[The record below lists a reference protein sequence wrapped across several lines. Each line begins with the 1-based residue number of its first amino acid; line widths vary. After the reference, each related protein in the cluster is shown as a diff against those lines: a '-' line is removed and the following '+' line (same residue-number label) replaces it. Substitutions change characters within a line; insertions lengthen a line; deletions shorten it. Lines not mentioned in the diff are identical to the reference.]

1 MTSTDLVINNI
12 PKRYYTAWRISQNKS
27 FQELTTTGLDTK
39 TFLIEIKLAEAL
51 SKKFTKIFNRELTEE
66 EGVYLLHNTMKN
78 PKALNSI
85 VRGFS
90 EFLDDTR
97 FCFLIICKIY
107 LNWKN
112 NIIQYLL
119 KIELYLKN

>member
-1 MTSTDLVINNI
+1 MIIKMTTELVINSI

-51 SKKFTKIFNRELTEE
+51 SKKFYNMFNRELTEE
-66 EGVYLLHNTMKN
+66 EGVYLLHNTMRN

-85 VRGFS
+85 VKGFTQ
-90 EFLDDTR
+90 FLDDTK
-97 FCFLIICKIY
+97 FCFSDY
-107 LNWKN
+107 LQNLPKLTN
-112 NIIQYLL
+112 
-119 KIELYLKN
+119 

>member
-1 MTSTDLVINNI
+1 MTSTELVIENI

-51 SKKFTKIFNRELTEE
+51 SKRFYNIFNRELTEE

-78 PKALNSI
+78 PNALNSI
-85 VRGFS
+85 VKGFNQ
-90 EFLDDTR
+90 FLDNTKLSFSD
-97 FCFLIICKIY
+97 CL
-107 LNWKN
+107 LNLPKLTN
-112 NIIQYLL
+112 
-119 KIELYLKN
+119 

>member
-51 SKKFTKIFNRELTEE
+51 SNKFTKIFNRELTEE

-85 VRGFS
+85 VKGFS
-90 EFLDDTR
+90 KFLDDTR
-97 FCFLIICKIY
+97 FCFSDY
-107 LNWKN
+107 LENLPK
-112 NIIQYLL
+112 L
-119 KIELYLKN
+119 KK